1 MITPGGEKVGTHNGL
16 HTLTVGQG
24 ARIKGALSKYFV
36 AKKLLDSN
44 QVVVVQ
50 GK

>member
-1 MITPGGEKVGTHNGL
+1 MITPDGKEVGVHSGL

-24 ARIKGALSKYFV
+24 ARIKGASSKYFV
-36 AKKLLDSN
+36 AKKLLDTN